1 METLNVFKVSI
12 VSLHPKINLLY
23 FIVMNATLPFT
34 ATKWTIDSSQSDV
47 LIKARHS
54 IIAYIAGSRNKF
66 NGHLDIHEDELEDAS
81 VEFQLDVNN
90 KDMSIDRIDTN
101 LILNDYLDIKTFP
114 IINFKSTSFQ
124 KISKN
129 INFLKGNLTI
139 KNITKVVE
147 LDAEL
152 IGITTYEGRKKAL
165 FEVTGQISR
174 SDFNLR
180 TNSYAQ
186 NAGIALGQDIKLI
199 ANLEFTI

>member
-1 METLNVFKVSI
+1 
-12 VSLHPKINLLY
+12 
-23 FIVMNATLPFT
+23 MNATLPLT
-34 ATKWTIDSSQSDV
+34 AKKWTIDSSQSDV

-81 VEFQLDVNN
+81 VEFQLDINN
-90 KDMSIDRIDTN
+90 KDTSIDRIDTN

-114 IINFKSTSFQ
+114 LINFKSTSFQ

-165 FEVTGQISR
+165 FEITGQINR
-174 SDFNLR
+174 SDFNLT

-186 NAGIALGQDIKLI
+186 TAGIALGQDIKLI